1 MQTRDELF
9 RAAQQKIAAYRQQA
23 IMTAEAKRSA
33 AYSNS
38 LVVEANKA
46 HIQAGLNLTKA
57 AAIGGN
63 IEKAK
68 KELVEANQALEDTL
82 KQVGYSDVSF
92 SPIYHCPKCQDTG
105 TKDGVPCECVA
116 NVARCLRRDEIN
128 AAAIEVLP
136 KLCREVLAKQSKF
149 TFYGPNG
156 TWKNTS
162 CSRYCRFSPRKR
174 IRCSVYQF
182 CSFGGT
188 IRKRAF

>member
-9 RAAQQKIAAYRQQA
+9 HAAQQKIAAYRQQA

-33 AYSNS
+33 AYSNP

-46 HIQAGLNLTKA
+46 HNRAGLNLAKA

-82 KQVGYSDVSF
+82 KQAGYSDASF

-128 AAAIEVLP
+128 AASPLG
-136 KLCREVLAKQSKF
+136 LCQF
-149 TFYGPNG
+149 NTFQVE
-156 TWKNTS
+156 
-162 CSRYCRFSPRKR
+162 RYSDQPEKELGISPRKYMEKLLR
-174 IRCSVYQF
+174 YCQNYAEKF
-182 CSFGGT
+182 Y
-188 IRKRAF
+188 